1 VSEEQFSQLLN
12 VLNDA
17 SWLNVFSKLGP
28 LAILLSVAFAYA
40 AIKVQKRLV
49 RRRATLD
56 VLFRLESDEVFL
68 KAAAAFRDVKKSR
81 GLEALSAAPEK
92 KSNRDIE
99 EEYLV
104 DTYINHIELLCVGMA
119 EDTIDEVFVFQYMR
133 KSIVS
138 NWNSAQKYIKNERE
152 NGSLRMAE
160 KLELFATHWYW
171 RESDNE
177 YDIFPVKRSPVF
189 VTKKNWL
196 RKNMSA
202 LKYLENNAA
211 SNNTQH

>member
-104 DTYINHIELLCVGMA
+104 DTYINHIEL
-119 EDTIDEVFVFQYMR
+119 R